1 MNEPTENSIVNWA
14 ERIPLDQVPS
24 AIALL
29 AARLLTENY
38 VPIRQ
43 GYGGATTQEPMKL
56 LTAGELAKHLN
67 LRETWVRDA
76 ERLGRIP
83 GVRLGKYVRFQLD
96 EVEKALAERERLG
109 PKSRS
114 I

>member
-1 MNEPTENSIVNWA
+1 MPQGSDITIA
-14 ERIPLDQVPS
+14 GLIKRIPLDQVPS

-38 VPIRQ
+38 APLRQ

-83 GVRLGKYVRFQLD
+83 GVRLGKYVRFRLD
-96 EVEKALAERERLG
+96 EVEKALAERERIG